1 MSRDDRFN
9 AFDRLGIPP
18 GTKPFRA
25 TPYQVASNLDADYL
39 VMGDYKA
46 AYEHP

>member
-1 MSRDDRFN
+1 MIDSTLSTAL
-9 AFDRLGIPP
+9 AFL
-18 GTKPFRA
+18 RA
-25 TPYQVASNLDADYL
+25 QNLSVPLLIRWASNLDADYL